1 MQRVLLFV
9 TLGAVPCYGMN
20 NGVALTPPMGWNPW
34 NCFGV
39 GRTGTCKLPL
49 PWEPGKTITS
59 GSCHGFNESVIV
71 EIAKAMSEKLKPAG
85 YEYMNLDCGYS
96 TKRRDAEGN
105 LVVNLT
111 QYPHGMPW
119 LGNTIHNLGLKFGM
133 YAGQGISQCCSK
145 IDPDATDGSEGY
157 YEKDASLFESWNVDY
172 LKFDGCAGPKS
183 SIVAM
188 KDALSK
194 LSRPVLYSI
203 NNGLNVTNKDNT
215 NMWRTTPDTDNTFS
229 SMIGTAM
236 TNDNNSKTFGLGQR
250 GAWNDADMLEVG
262 NFFDG
267 DFSDAEGRTNF
278 ALWSLMKSPLIL
290 GTDLT
295 NMTTT
300 TLATITAPLAI
311 SVNQDS
317 LGEQGILRQSSC
329 NFFKKPV
336 KGVYAT
342 PCGTQVWTGALSKSR
357 ATAALVNMESTSQT
371 ITLTNSVLPSHR
383 RQGSEVAD
391 RAVKW
396 HIVDAFSGSTFCKA
410 CKLPASVH
418 VAAHDVAF
426 WVLTHA

>member
-1 MQRVLLFV
+1 MCECVSACVRACVRACVCVQLISWGWGFFFLGGQCGCTKCTFLLSLSTNV
-9 TLGAVPCYGMN
+9 VRL
-20 NGVALTPPMGWNPW
+20 PPA
-34 NCFGV
+34 C
-39 GRTGTCKLPL
+39 
-49 PWEPGKTITS
+49 I
-59 GSCHGFNESVIV
+59 
-71 EIAKAMSEKLKPAG
+71 
-85 YEYMNLDCGYS
+85 LDDL
-96 TKRRDAEGN
+96 R
-105 LVVNLT
+105 
-111 QYPHGMPW
+111 
-119 LGNTIHNLGLKFGM
+119 
-133 YAGQGISQCCSK
+133 
-145 IDPDATDGSEGY
+145 
-157 YEKDASLFESWNVDY
+157 
-172 LKFDGCAGPKS
+172 
-183 SIVAM
+183 
-188 KDALSK
+188 
-194 LSRPVLYSI
+194 
-203 NNGLNVTNKDNT
+203 
-215 NMWRTTPDTDNTFS
+215 
-229 SMIGTAM
+229 
-236 TNDNNSKTFGLGQR
+236 
-250 GAWNDADMLEVG
+250 LEVG

-426 WVLTHA
+426 WVLTRA